1 MPQFDD
7 LQSTKK
13 ITKKNE
19 QKGSYVGTHATGF
32 KDFML
37 KSELLRAIQ
46 DNGFEHPSMVQQ
58 ECIPQSLLG
67 CDVLC
72 QAISGM
78 GKTAVFV
85 LSTLH
90 QLDSTPKF
98 ESGLPHH
105 PLCVILCHTRELAYQ
120 IKKEYDRFSKY
131 LPDVHSEVVYGG
143 ISIRDNVDSLK
154 LNKPSILVA
163 TPGRLKQLVNEKY
176 INMSNIKIFVLD
188 ECDKLLSQPRMRQ
201 DIQDVFKHCPKHKQV
216 MMFSATMD
224 DQMKKT
230 CRLFMTNPLEIF
242 VDDGSKLTLHGLSQY
257 YMKLEEKEKIKQTVT
272 LLDELQFNQVV
283 IFVKKG
289 QFSDRLSS
297 ILSNKGFP
305 TISIHGDLPQPERI
319 RRYNDFKSYEK
330 RVMVATDLFGRGI
343 DVERVN
349 VVINFD
355 MPDGKT
361 VFT

>member
-1 MPQFDD
+1 MPQFEEV
-7 LQSTKK
+7 QTTKK

-19 QKGSYVGTHATGF
+19 QKGSYVGAHSTGF

-46 DNGFEHPSMVQQ
+46 DNGFEHPSVVQQ

-72 QAISGM
+72 QAKSGM

-90 QLDSTPKF
+90 QLESEPKQQQQT
-98 ESGLPHH
+98 GLPHH
-105 PLCVILCHTRELAYQ
+105 PTCLVVCHTRELAYQ

-131 LPDVHSEVVYGG
+131 LPDIKTDVVYGG
-143 ISIRDNVDSLK
+143 ISLRDNLDSLK
-154 LNKPSILVA
+154 LNKPSIIVG
-163 TPGRLKQLVNEKY
+163 TPGRLGQLVKEKH
-176 INMSNIKIFVLD
+176 ILLDQCKFFVLD
-188 ECDKLLSQPRMRQ
+188 ECDKMLEQPRMRQ
-201 DIQDVFKHCPKHKQV
+201 DIQEVFKHCPKNKQV

-224 DQMKKT
+224 ESMRKT

-242 VDDGSKLTLHGLSQY
+242 VDDEAKLTLHGLSQY
-257 YMKLEEKEKIKQTVT
+257 YLKLEENQKIKTVIQ
-272 LLDELQFNQVV
+272 LLDTLQFNQVV
-283 IFVKKG
+283 LFVKQG
-289 QFSDRLSS
+289 SFTTRLSG
-297 ILSNKGFP
+297 ILSSKGFP
-305 TISIHGDLPQPERI
+305 SISIHGDLPQTERI

-349 VVINFD
+349 VVINYD
-355 MPDGKT
+355 MPDGSL
-361 VFT
+361 